1 MGTQFYSG
9 TTLKN
14 LQAQQ
19 PEKIDEAWIR
29 RLLPPLFSAINTIH
43 QEGYLHRDISLDN
56 IQIQENQLPVL
67 LDFGSARKEIGNLS
81 DETEIMLK
89 PGFAPIEQYTENSD
103 GEQGPWTDI
112 YALGAVLHTLIVGS
126 PPPVSVVRS
135 IEDSYQP
142 LTERRPAGYSLE
154 LLRTIDH
161 ALALKPEDRPQTIDE
176 MAELLHL
183 PIADENEIISTPAAA
198 PENLLMA
205 TNPAAGAAA
214 AGTVTAHGMKLT
226 RPMMAGAGVAAL
238 LVIGVIAWLSGG
250 DSTSAPIAANTPEN
264 AAVEKPITPPPS
276 APQTAEQPPAAQTTP
291 APSPVALVY
300 FKLQPGEQVSLD
312 GKPQQVTP
320 GDNGFARL
328 NLAPGSYQL
337 EIRNNDQLRRQQLS
351 IENAGTWL
359 VNPVAA
365 G

>member
-1 MGTQFYSG
+1 
-9 TTLKN
+9 
-14 LQAQQ
+14 
-19 PEKIDEAWIR
+19 
-29 RLLPPLFSAINTIH
+29 
-43 QEGYLHRDISLDN
+43 
-56 IQIQENQLPVL
+56 
-67 LDFGSARKEIGNLS
+67 
-81 DETEIMLK
+81 MLK

-142 LTERRPAGYSLE
+142 LAERRPAGYSPE
-154 LLRTIDH
+154 LLRTVDR

-198 PENLLMA
+198 PEDLLVA
-205 TNPAAGAAA
+205 ANPAAAAAA
-214 AGTVTAHGMKLT
+214 AGAVTARST
-226 RPMMAGAGVAAL
+226 QFSRPMMAGAGVAAL
-238 LVIGVIAWLSGG
+238 LAIGAVAWLSGG
-250 DSTSAPIAANTPEN
+250 EDDTP
-264 AAVEKPITPPPS
+264 AVAQNSEASPAQKTLTEQPS
-276 APQTAEQPPAAQTTP
+276 APSAPVEPEKAAPPPQ
-291 APSPVALVY
+291 PVALVY

-320 GDNGFARL
+320 GENGFASL
-328 NLAPGSYQL
+328 NLAPGRYQL
-337 EIRNNDQLRRQQLS
+337 EIRHNDRLRQQQLS
-351 IENAGTWL
+351 IDNAGTWL
-359 VNPVAA
+359 VNPATA